1 MNPEKSDILFAVE
14 KLLYG
19 FNKVEEIDPKKAE
32 IENNILDNR
41 VITLEGYFRYLE
53 QDGIDLLKKIQ
64 DMAEGAKDE

>member
-1 MNPEKSDILFAVE
+1 MSQEKSDILFAVE

-19 FNKVEEIDPKKAE
+19 FNKVEEIDPEKAE

-41 VITLEGYFRYLE
+41 IITLEGYFRYLE